1 MKCLF
6 RSFAHFQYCIL
17 KITMI
22 ESKEFFYILDTCAL
36 AHVPIAGIAGIF
48 LQPVSYRLF
57 YLRCLLKTEYSRL
70 AGSHVSSFSF
80 MSRALCPVS
89 KNLDIQTHLFVFGCF
104 PFLGG
109 VLLFS
114 VLHTSFLISKNNDM
128 VPKSS

>member
-1 MKCLF
+1 MKRPF

-17 KITMI
+17 KITVI
-22 ESKEFFYILDTCAL
+22 ELKEFFYILDTWAL
-36 AHVPIAGIAGIF
+36 AHVPIAGIC

-57 YLRCLLKTEYSRL
+57 YLRCLLKTEYAQL
-70 AGSHVSSFSF
+70 GGSHVSSFSF

-89 KNLDIQTHLFVFGCF
+89 KNLDIQTHFLFSVA
-104 PFLGG
+104 FLFWG